1 MLELFASETYRAVID
16 SVARIDH
23 SGDDFVEVRGWAGD
37 FLRKIAWGLEVPA
50 LEPAALR
57 RATRQDISTLYGFS
71 PNEKVGFVLRVPRGI
86 SEIELRFSSPAGEEA
101 VQLDIHYAQRVFA
114 LARIRHH
121 IGRVARI
128 CTSPLTSVGRERLYC
143 GIRRRLHLDDN
154 EYVRWIKENE
164 TTRRSD
170 AEQEMCSFRF
180 SPLISIVTPVYN
192 VEERWLRAFVQSVR
206 DQWYGNWE
214 LCIADDKSPDAH
226 VRVVLEELANQDSR
240 IKVCFREENGGISDA
255 TNTALELAM
264 GDFVGFM
271 DNDDELAPHALFEV
285 VKALNEDSAID
296 FIYTDEDKIDEAGR
310 RFDPFFKPGFSRQ
323 LLWSHNYITHFVVVS
338 RSLLD
343 QVGYLDAAYN
353 GSQDYDFVLRATA
366 KARRVHHIA
375 QILYHWRTIETSV
388 AGDPRSKLYA
398 YEAGRRALED
408 NIRSCGINE
417 AKVEMLTNL
426 GTYHVRYPID
436 VSKKVLVAITSGG
449 GVDSDGVRRITGY
462 SNVDVVV
469 LDDASDILQ
478 AARAFDSDFIVLL
491 DGVHPQNPDWLDEML
506 GFMCRPDVGIVG
518 GKVINLQQRVCNAGV
533 TLNAL
538 RSGILFEG
546 IGEWDG
552 DVGYYFRS
560 ALPRDI
566 FAVTEDCMCIR
577 TDDFESLQGWNP
589 ALDKGLRGIDMC
601 MRLRDLTGKTALWQ
615 PFSTFMTLKE
625 QYMSVPA
632 TAIESLLALRGDVVD
647 PFSGVWLQQKDDAAR
662 RHAIAYGLDSVTRQG
677 DIVTVVGWAAN
688 IHSHDD
694 VVVNLSSREE
704 GRILSIDRYSRADVS
719 RVRMLPEDYESGFRI
734 EFKTSHDHV
743 GLLLSALE
751 DEVLIPLDLT
761 NSALFAKKASRLVRK
776 ASEIRHPRS
785 FLLRVR
791 RRLHSS
797 AVFQMRRYKR
807 YVASIEPGLWARD
820 DLSHRPLLSIVV
832 PVYNVDSRWLELC
845 VNSIKAQTYAN
856 WELCLAD
863 DHSSDPQVRPCLE
876 ALAASDKRIKVVFR
890 EENGHI
896 SRATNS
902 ALELAAGEFVV
913 LMDNDDE
920 LSPHALYEVAAAL
933 NQNPELDLIYS
944 DEDKIDEGGNRS
956 DPTFKPDYSPDLL
969 LSTNYISHL
978 GVYRASIVR
987 SIGGFRTGYE
997 GSQDYD
1003 LVLRFMEASSPER
1016 VCHIPKILY
1025 HWRMLPTSTAGDQG
1039 SKNYAFKAGLLALQ
1053 SALDRRGIDGEACH
1067 GPLNGIYDVHY
1078 RVSDPQ
1084 MVSVIIPTKDGYDNI
1099 ERCVTSILAKTAYPN
1114 YEILIADNGS
1124 SNPNMRRLYEA
1135 LASESD
1141 HPIRVLDVDIPFN
1154 YSRIN
1159 NIAARQAAGR
1169 YLLFLND
1176 DTEVISDDWM
1186 TRMVGLAQFERVG
1199 AVGAKLYYPN
1209 DCVQH
1214 AGLVLGLGGVA
1225 GHIFVGAPRGD
1236 VGRYG
1241 RLMENANYYAVTAAC
1256 CMVKAGDFWAVSGFD
1271 ETFDVAYNDV
1281 DLCIRLHDELGKD
1294 NVLAHEAELYHF
1306 ESVTRGLD
1314 TEDEAKAKRLE
1325 DESRRF
1331 RERYGRIVERDPYY
1345 NENLSRT
1352 SAHLEVRVE

>member
-57 RATRQDISTLYGFS
+57 RATRQDISTVYGFS
-71 PNEKVGFVLRVPRGI
+71 LDEKLGFTLRVPQ
-86 SEIELRFSSPAGEEA
+86 SVSSIELRFISPGEERLLE
-101 VQLDIHYAQRVFA
+101 LDMRHLQQVFA
-114 LARIRHH
+114 LSRARHCL
-121 IGRVARI
+121 GRAMSI
-128 CTSPLTSVGRERLYC
+128 CSSPFTAAGRERLAL
-143 GIRRRLHLDDN
+143 GIRRRLHLDDL
-154 EYVRWIKENE
+154 EYHRWIKNNE
-164 TTRRSD
+164 TVRCAD
-170 AEQEMCSFRF
+170 AEREIGSFKF
-180 SPLISIVTPVYN
+180 TPLISIVTPVYN

-206 DQWYGNWE
+206 DQWYDNWE
-214 LCIADDKSPDAH
+214 LCIADDKSPDAR
-226 VRVVLEELANQDSR
+226 VRDVLEELASQDGR
-240 IKVCFREENGGISDA
+240 IKVLYREENGGISDA
-255 TNTALELAM
+255 TNSALELAT

-271 DNDDELAPHALFEV
+271 DNDDELAPQALFEV
-285 VKALNEDSAID
+285 VKVLNEDSTID

-338 RSLLD
+338 RHLLD
-343 QVGYLDAAYN
+343 QVGHLDAAYN

-398 YEAGRRALED
+398 YEAGRKALEGS
-408 NIRSCGINE
+408 IRSCGIRA
-417 AKVEMLTNL
+417 AKVEMLPNL

-436 VSKKVLVAITSGG
+436 ASKKILIAVASGD
-449 GVDSDGVRRITGY
+449 GVDPEALRSTTGY
-462 SNVDVVV
+462 ANAEILV
-469 LDDASDILQ
+469 LDDVCDILQ
-478 AARAFDSDFIVLL
+478 AARGLDCDFIVLL

-518 GKVINLQQRVCNAGV
+518 GKVIDLQQRVCNVGV

-546 IGEWDG
+546 AGEWDG

-577 TDDFESLQGWNP
+577 TDDFESLQGWNS

-615 PFSTFMTLKE
+615 PFSTFLTLNE
-625 QYMSVPA
+625 QYMKVPA
-632 TAIESLLALRGDVVD
+632 AAIDSLLVLHGDVSD
-647 PFSGVWLQQKDDAAR
+647 PFSGVWFPRKDNDHR
-662 RHAIAYGLDSVTRQG
+662 RAIAYGVDSISRQG

-704 GRILSIDRYSRADVS
+704 GRILSIDRYPRVDVS
-719 RVRMLPEDYESGFRI
+719 RARMLSEDYESGFRI
-734 EFKTSHDHV
+734 VFETSLDRV
-743 GLLLSALE
+743 ALRLSALE

-761 NSALFAKKASRLVRK
+761 APALFANRASRLVK
-776 ASEIRHPRS
+776 KVAEIRHPRS
-785 FLLRVR
+785 FMQKVR
-791 RRLHSS
+791 RRFLAPVSQATH
-797 AVFQMRRYKR
+797 YKR
-807 YVASIEPGLWARD
+807 YVESIEPGLWSSG
-820 DLSHRPLLSIVV
+820 DLRYRPLLSIVV

-944 DEDKIDEGGNRS
+944 DEDKIDEEGNRS

-978 GVYRASIVR
+978 GVYRTSIVR
-987 SIGGFRTGYE
+987 AIGGFRTGYE

-1053 SALDRRGIDGEACH
+1053 SALDRREIDGEACQ

-1078 RVSDPQ
+1078 RVGNPQ
-1084 MVSVIIPTKDGYDNI
+1084 MVSVIVPTKDGYDNI

-1209 DCVQH
+1209 NHVQH
-1214 AGLVLGLGGVA
+1214 AGVVLGLGGVA
-1225 GHIFVGAPRGD
+1225 GHVFAGAPRGD

-1256 CMVKAGDFWAVSGFD
+1256 CMVKADDFWAVDGFD
-1271 ETFDVAYNDV
+1271 ETFDIAYNDV

>member
-37 FLRKIAWGLEVPA
+37 FLRKVAWGLEVPA

-71 PNEKVGFVLRVPRGI
+71 PNEKVGFVLRVPKGI

-101 VQLDIHYAQRVFA
+101 FQLDIHYIQRVFA
-114 LARIRHH
+114 LARIRHR
-121 IGRVARI
+121 IDRIARI
-128 CTSPLTSVGRERLYC
+128 CTSPFTSVGRERLYC
-143 GIRRRLHLDDN
+143 GIRRRLHLDDS
-154 EYVRWIKENE
+154 EYARWIKKNE
-164 TTRRSD
+164 TARRSD
-170 AEQEMCSFRF
+170 AEQEMCSFPF

-214 LCIADDKSPDAH
+214 LCIADDKSSDAR
-226 VRVVLEELANQDSR
+226 VRVVLEELAKQDSR

-255 TNTALELAM
+255 TNSALELAT

-271 DNDDELAPHALFEV
+271 DNDDELAPQALFEV
-285 VKALNEDSAID
+285 VKALNGDSEID
-296 FIYTDEDKIDEAGR
+296 FIYTDEDKINEAGK
-310 RFDPFFKPGFSRQ
+310 RFDPFFKPGFSQQ

-338 RSLLD
+338 KPLLD
-343 QVGYLDAAYN
+343 QVGDLDASYN

-417 AKVEMLTNL
+417 AKVEMLPNL

-791 RRLHSS
+791 RRLQSS
-797 AVFQMRRYKR
+797 AAFQARRYKR

-820 DLSHRPLLSIVV
+820 DLSYRPLLSIVV

-902 ALELAAGEFVV
+902 ALELAVGEFVV

-944 DEDKIDEGGNRS
+944 DEDKIDEEGNRS

-1114 YEILIADNGS
+1114 YEILIAENGS

-1256 CMVKAGDFWAVSGFD
+1256 CMVKAGDFWAVNGFD
-1271 ETFDVAYNDV
+1271 ETFGVAYNDV

-1325 DESRRF
+1325 AESQRF

>member
-71 PNEKVGFVLRVPRGI
+71 PNEKVGFVLRVPKGI

-101 VQLDIHYAQRVFA
+101 VQLDIYYIQRVFA
-114 LARIRHH
+114 LTRIRHR
-121 IGRVARI
+121 IGRVVRI
-128 CTSPLTSVGRERLYC
+128 CTSPFTSVGRERLYC
-143 GIRRRLHLDDN
+143 GIRRRLHLDDS
-154 EYVRWIKENE
+154 EYARWIKKNE
-164 TTRRSD
+164 TARRSD
-170 AEQEMCSFRF
+170 AEQEMCSFPF

-214 LCIADDKSPDAH
+214 LCIADDKSSDAR
-226 VRVVLEELANQDSR
+226 VRVVLEELAKQDSR

-255 TNTALELAM
+255 TNSALELAT

-271 DNDDELAPHALFEV
+271 DNDDELAPQALFEV
-285 VKALNEDSAID
+285 VKALNGDSEID
-296 FIYTDEDKIDEAGR
+296 FIYTDEDKINEAGK
-310 RFDPFFKPGFSRQ
+310 RFDPFFKPGFSQQ

-338 RSLLD
+338 KPLLD
-343 QVGYLDAAYN
+343 QVGDLDASYN

-417 AKVEMLTNL
+417 AKVEMLPNL

-436 VSKKVLVAITSGG
+436 ASKKVLIALASGG

-807 YVASIEPGLWARD
+807 YVASIEPGLWVRD
-820 DLSHRPLLSIVV
+820 DLSYRPLLSIVV

-1141 HPIRVLDVDIPFN
+1141 HPMRVLDVDIPFN

-1256 CMVKAGDFWAVSGFD
+1256 CMVKAGDFWAVDGFD
-1271 ETFDVAYNDV
+1271 ETFGVAYNDV

-1325 DESRRF
+1325 AESRRF

>member
-57 RATRQDISTLYGFS
+57 RATRQDISTVYGFS
-71 PNEKVGFVLRVPRGI
+71 LNEKLGFTLRVPKCV
-86 SEIELRFSSPAGEEA
+86 STIELRFISPGEE
-101 VQLDIHYAQRVFA
+101 QLLELDMRHLQQVFA
-114 LARIRHH
+114 LSRVRHCL
-121 IGRVARI
+121 GRAMSI
-128 CTSPLTSVGRERLYC
+128 CSSPFTAAGRERLAL
-143 GIRRRLHLDDN
+143 GIRRRLHLDDL
-154 EYVRWIKENE
+154 EYHRWVKKNE
-164 TTRRSD
+164 TVRRSD
-170 AEQEMCSFRF
+170 AEREIGSFKF
-180 SPLISIVTPVYN
+180 TPLISIVTPVYN
-192 VEERWLRAFVQSVR
+192 VEERCLRAFVQSVR

-214 LCIADDKSPDAH
+214 LCIADDKSPDAR
-226 VRVVLEELANQDSR
+226 VRDVLEELASQDGR
-240 IKVCFREENGGISDA
+240 IKVLYREENGGISDA
-255 TNTALELAM
+255 TNSALELAT

-296 FIYTDEDKIDEAGR
+296 FIYTDEDKIDESGR

-366 KARRVHHIA
+366 KARRIHHIA

-398 YEAGRRALED
+398 YEAGRKALEG
-408 NIRSCGINE
+408 NICSCGIHD
-417 AKVEMLTNL
+417 AKVEMLPNL

-436 VSKKVLVAITSGG
+436 SSKKVLIAVASGV
-449 GVDSDGVRRITGY
+449 GVDLEALRSTTGY
-462 SNVDVVV
+462 ANAEILV
-469 LDDASDILQ
+469 LDDVCDILQ
-478 AARAFDSDFIVLL
+478 AARGLDCDFIVLL

-506 GFMCRPDVGIVG
+506 GFMCRQDVGIVG
-518 GKVINLQQRVCNAGV
+518 GKVIDLQQRVCNAGV

-546 IGEWDG
+546 AGEWDG

-577 TDDFESLQGWNP
+577 TDDFENLQGWNS
-589 ALDKGLRGIDMC
+589 AFDKGLRGVDMC
-601 MRLRDLTGKTALWQ
+601 IRLRDLTGKTALWQ
-615 PFSTFMTLKE
+615 PFSTFLTLNE
-625 QYMSVPA
+625 QYMKVPA
-632 TAIESLLALRGDVVD
+632 TAIDSVLALHGDLVD
-647 PFSGVWLQQKDDAAR
+647 PFSGVWFTRKDSDR
-662 RHAIAYGLDSVTRQG
+662 RRAIAYGVDSINRQG
-677 DIVTVVGWAAN
+677 DIVTVVGWVAN

-704 GRILSIDRYSRADVS
+704 GRILSIDRYPRVDVS
-719 RVRMLPEDYESGFRI
+719 RARMLSEDYESGFRI
-734 EFKTSHDHV
+734 VFETSLDRV
-743 GLLLSALE
+743 ALRLSALE

-761 NSALFAKKASRLVRK
+761 APALFANRASRLVK
-776 ASEIRHPRS
+776 KVAEIRHPRS
-785 FLLRVR
+785 FMQKVR
-791 RRLHSS
+791 RRFLTPVSQATH
-797 AVFQMRRYKR
+797 YKR
-807 YVASIEPGLWARD
+807 YVESIEPGLWSSG
-820 DLSHRPLLSIVV
+820 DLRYRPLLSIVV

-933 NQNPELDLIYS
+933 NQNPELDLVYS
-944 DEDKIDEGGNRS
+944 DEDKIDEEGNRS

-978 GVYRASIVR
+978 GVYRTSIVR
-987 SIGGFRTGYE
+987 AIGGFRTGYE

-1053 SALDRRGIDGEACH
+1053 SALDRREIDGEACQ

-1078 RVSDPQ
+1078 RVGNPQ
-1084 MVSVIIPTKDGYDNI
+1084 MVSVIVPTKDGYDNI

-1209 DCVQH
+1209 NHVQH
-1214 AGLVLGLGGVA
+1214 AGVVLGLGGVA
-1225 GHIFVGAPRGD
+1225 GHVFAGAPRGD

-1256 CMVKAGDFWAVSGFD
+1256 CMVKADDFWAVDGFD
-1271 ETFDVAYNDV
+1271 ETFDIAYNDV